1 MPKKLTLKFTLI
13 SAFCGLS
20 LIGSIVLTVITS
32 YEVKSFIREQ
42 LRLRIT
48 DTANIMATQI
58 DGERHQGIQTVE
70 DDKSDAYLQL
80 KNALQIMREHGT
92 GIANAYTMRKQ
103 ENGEFAFIVDGSEKD
118 QNATGDIYPQSS
130 VTPTLNSALNV
141 NLEDKS
147 PRSETDIYKDDW
159 GVWLS
164 AYAPIFTKSGQFDGI
179 VGIDV
184 SAQSIQD
191 QEFKYI
197 ATISS
202 ISLVCIF
209 SMMPLGFIFAS
220 RIRRPLEALTTEM
233 EKIGRF
239 ELDDEIFVPTRIY
252 EINRMVQRL
261 ESMRRGLRSFK
272 KYVPS
277 DLVRDLIEL
286 GRDANLGGEKKN
298 LTIFFSDIANFTSI
312 SERLEPEKLVG
323 FLGEYL
329 TVVNDALSQ
338 NQATV
343 DKYIGDSVMAFW
355 GAPRHVENPAIK
367 SCHAALECQR
377 KIRELSQKWKLEGF
391 DFEFKTRIGIH
402 TGDVIVGNIGSET
415 RMNYTII
422 GDNVNLASRIESA
435 NKFYGTSIL
444 VSETTHQQAK
454 KRFVMR
460 IIDFTVLNGKSTPIR
475 LYELVG
481 YKGEVNKNQLYQ
493 IELYEKAF
501 QFYTDK
507 KFPIAILLLNRLLK
521 KNPLDYAAYLLLER
535 CEKYQRHA
543 PSEGWQGEYILEV
556 K

>member
-20 LIGSIVLTVITS
+20 LIGSILLTVVTS

-58 DGERHQGIQTVE
+58 DGELHQSIQTVE
-70 DDKSDAYLQL
+70 DDKSDAYIKL

-130 VTPTLNSALNV
+130 VTPMLNSALNI
-141 NLEDKS
+141 NSDDKS

-197 ATISS
+197 VTISS

-209 SMMPLGFIFAS
+209 LMMPLGFVFAS

-239 ELDDEIFVPTRIY
+239 ELNDEIFVPTRIY

-261 ESMRRGLRSFK
+261 ESMRRGLRSFE

-286 GRDANLGGEKKN
+286 GRDAKLGGEKKN

-355 GAPRHVENPAIK
+355 GAPRNVENPAIK
-367 SCHAALECQR
+367 SCQAALECQR
-377 KIRELSQKWKLEGF
+377 KINLLSQKWQSNGL
-391 DFEFKTRIGIH
+391 DVEFKTRIGIH

-460 IIDFTVLNGKSTPIR
+460 LIDFAVLNGKSTPIR

-481 YKGEVNKNQLYQ
+481 YKGDMNKNQLYQ
-493 IELYEKAF
+493 IELFEKAF
-501 QFYTDK
+501 HFYTERR
-507 KFPIAILLLNRLLK
+507 FPMAIFLLNRLLK
-521 KNPLDYAAYLLLER
+521 
-535 CEKYQRHA
+535 
-543 PSEGWQGEYILEV
+543 
-556 K
+556 

>member
-20 LIGSIVLTVITS
+20 LIGSILLTVITS

-58 DGERHQGIQTVE
+58 DGELHQSIQTVE
-70 DDKSDAYLQL
+70 DDKSDAYIKL

-130 VTPTLNSALNV
+130 VMPMLNSALNI
-141 NLEDKS
+141 NSDDKS

-197 ATISS
+197 VTISS

-209 SMMPLGFIFAS
+209 LMMPLGFVFAS

-239 ELDDEIFVPTRIY
+239 ELNYEIFVPTRIY

-261 ESMRRGLRSFK
+261 ESMRRGLRSFE

-286 GRDANLGGEKKN
+286 GRDAKLGGEKKN

-355 GAPRHVENPAIK
+355 GAPRNVENPAIK
-367 SCHAALECQR
+367 SCQAALECQR
-377 KIRELSQKWKLEGF
+377 KINLLSQKWQSNGL
-391 DFEFKTRIGIH
+391 DVEFKTRIGIH

-460 IIDFTVLNGKSTPIR
+460 LIDFAVLNGKSTPIR

-481 YKGEVNKNQLYQ
+481 YKGDMNKNQLYQ

-501 QFYTDK
+501 HFYTERR
-507 KFPIAILLLNRLLK
+507 FPMAIFLLNRLLN
-521 KNPLDYAAYLLLER
+521 KNPFDYAAYLLLER
-535 CEKYQRHA
+535 CEKYQLHA
-543 PSEGWQGEYILEV
+543 PSKDWQGEYILEV

>member
-1 MPKKLTLKFTLI
+1 MPKILTLKFTLI

-48 DTANIMATQI
+48 DTVNIMATQI
-58 DGERHQGIQTVE
+58 DGDLHQSIQTVE
-70 DDKSDAYLQL
+70 DDKSDTYMRL
-80 KNALQIMREHGT
+80 KNTLQIMREHGT
-92 GIANAYTMRKQ
+92 GIANAYTMRKL
-103 ENGEFAFIVDGSEKD
+103 ENGEFAFIVDGSEKN

-130 VTPTLNSALNV
+130 ITPILNTALNI
-141 NLEDKS
+141 NPEDKS
-147 PRSETDIYKDDW
+147 PRSETDIYADDW
-159 GVWLS
+159 GIWLS

-184 SAQSIQD
+184 SAQSIED

-197 ATISS
+197 VTIASV
-202 ISLVCIF
+202 SLGYMF
-209 SMMPLGFIFAS
+209 LMMPLGFMFAS
-220 RIRRPLEALTTEM
+220 RIRRPLDTLTAEM

-239 ELDDEIFVPTRIY
+239 ELDDEIFVSTRIF

-261 ESMRRGLRSFK
+261 ESMRRGLRSFE

-286 GRDANLGGEKKN
+286 GRDAKLGGEKKN

-355 GAPRHVENPAIK
+355 GAPRNVENPAIK
-367 SCHAALECQR
+367 SCQAALECQR
-377 KIRELSQKWKLEGF
+377 KINLLSQKWQSNGL
-391 DFEFKTRIGIH
+391 DVEFKTRIGIH
-402 TGDVIVGNIGSET
+402 TGDVIVGNIGSEA

-435 NKFYGTSIL
+435 NKYYGTSIL
-444 VSETTHQQAK
+444 ISETTHQQAK
-454 KRFVMR
+454 QCFVMR
-460 IIDFTVLNGKSTPIR
+460 LIDFAVLNGKSTPIR

-481 YKGEVNKNQLYQ
+481 DKGEVNKNQLYQ
-493 IELYEKAF
+493 IKLYEQAF
-501 QFYTDK
+501 HFYTEK
-507 KFPIAILLLNRLLK
+507 NFSMAIFLFNRLCK

-535 CEKYQRHA
+535 CKKYQRHA
-543 PSEGWQGEYILEV
+543 PSEDWQGEYSLEV

>member
-32 YEVKSFIREQ
+32 YEVKDFIREQ

-48 DTANIMATQI
+48 DTANIIASQI
-58 DGERHQGIQTVE
+58 DGELHQRIQRVE

-80 KNALQIMREHGT
+80 KNTVQVMRKHGT

-103 ENGEFAFIVDGSEKD
+103 ANGEFAFIVDGSAKD

-130 VTPTLNSALNV
+130 VTSVLASALNADLV
-141 NLEDKS
+141 DKS
-147 PRSETDIYKDDW
+147 PRSESDIYQDDW

-184 SAQSIQD
+184 SAQSIQE

-197 ATISS
+197 ATIAS

-209 SMMPLGFIFAS
+209 SMMPLGFVFAS
-220 RIRRPLEALTTEM
+220 RIRRPLEQLTTEM

-239 ELDDEIFVPTRIY
+239 ELENEIFVSTRIY

-329 TVVNDALSQ
+329 TLMNDSLSE

-355 GAPRHVENPAIK
+355 GAPRNVENPATK

-377 KIRELSQKWKLEGF
+377 KIRVLSHKWKSKGL

-454 KRFVMR
+454 QRFVMR
-460 IIDFTVLNGKSTPIR
+460 LIDFAVLNGKSTPIR

-481 YKGEVNKNQLYQ
+481 HKGEVNKGQLYQ

-501 QFYTDK
+501 RLYTDK
-507 KFPIAILLLNRLLK
+507 KFSIAILLLNRLLK
-521 KNPLDYAAYLLLER
+521 KNPFDYAAYLLRER

-543 PSEGWQGEYILEV
+543 PSEDWQGEYILEV

>member
-1 MPKKLTLKFTLI
+1 
-13 SAFCGLS
+13 
-20 LIGSIVLTVITS
+20 
-32 YEVKSFIREQ
+32 
-42 LRLRIT
+42 
-48 DTANIMATQI
+48 MASQI
-58 DGERHQGIQTVE
+58 DSELHHGIQTIE
-70 DDKSDAYLQL
+70 DDKSEAYLQL

-92 GIANAYTMRKQ
+92 GIANAYTMRRQ
-103 ENGEFAFIVDGSEKD
+103 ENGEFTFIVDGSAKD
-118 QNATGDIYPQSS
+118 QNAIGDVYPQSS
-130 VTPTLNSALNV
+130 VTPTLNSALNI

-164 AYAPIFTKSGQFDGI
+164 AYAPIFTTSGQFDGI

-220 RIRRPLEALTTEM
+220 RIRRPLEQLTTEM

-239 ELDDEIFVPTRIY
+239 ELEDEIFVSTRIY

-367 SCHAALECQR
+367 SCHAALACQR
-377 KIRELSQKWKLEGF
+377 KVSVLSQKWKSKGL

-402 TGDVIVGNIGSET
+402 TGDVIVGNIGSEA

-444 VSETTHQQAK
+444 ISETTHQKARQN
-454 KRFVMR
+454 FVTR
-460 IIDFTVLNGKSTPIR
+460 LIDFAVLNGKSTPIR

-481 YKGEVNKNQLYQ
+481 HKGEVTKNQLYQ

-501 QFYTDK
+501 HFYTEK

-535 CEKYQRHA
+535 CEKYQHHA
-543 PSEGWQGEYILEV
+543 PSEDWQGEYILEE

>member
-1 MPKKLTLKFTLI
+1 MPKTLTLKFTLI

-20 LIGSIVLTVITS
+20 LIGSILLTVITS
-32 YEVKSFIREQ
+32 YEVKSFIHEQ
-42 LRLRIT
+42 LRIRIT
-48 DTANIMATQI
+48 DTANIIATQV
-58 DGERHQGIQTVE
+58 DGELHKGIQTVE
-70 DDKSDAYLQL
+70 DDKSDAYLKL

-130 VTPTLNSALNV
+130 VTPVLKSALNI
-141 NLEDKS
+141 NSDDKS

-197 ATISS
+197 VTISS

-209 SMMPLGFIFAS
+209 LMMPLGFVFAS
-220 RIRRPLEALTTEM
+220 RIRRPLQALTTEM

-239 ELDDEIFVPTRIY
+239 ELNDEIFVPTRIY

-261 ESMRRGLRSFK
+261 ESMRRGLRSFE

-286 GRDANLGGEKKN
+286 GRDAKLGGEKKN

-355 GAPRHVENPAIK
+355 GAPRNVENPAIK
-367 SCHAALECQR
+367 SCQAALECQR
-377 KIRELSQKWKLEGF
+377 KINLLSQKWQSSGL
-391 DFEFKTRIGIH
+391 DVEFKTRIGIH
-402 TGDVIVGNIGSET
+402 TGDVIVGNIGSEA

-435 NKFYGTSIL
+435 NKFYGTSTL
-444 VSETTHQQAK
+444 VSEATHQQAK
-454 KRFVMR
+454 QRFVMR
-460 IIDFTVLNGKSTPIR
+460 LIDFAVLNGKSTPIR

-481 YKGEVNKNQLYQ
+481 YKGEVNKSQLYQ

-501 QFYTDK
+501 HFYTEK
-507 KFPIAILLLNRLLK
+507 RFPMAIFLLNRLLK

-535 CEKYQRHA
+535 CEKYQLHA
-543 PSEGWQGEYILEV
+543 PSKDWQGEYILEV

>member
-1 MPKKLTLKFTLI
+1 MPKILTLKFTLI

-48 DTANIMATQI
+48 DTVNIMATQI
-58 DGERHQGIQTVE
+58 DGDLHQGIKTVE
-70 DDKSDAYLQL
+70 DDKSEAYLQL

-103 ENGEFAFIVDGSEKD
+103 ENGEFAFIVDGSEKN
-118 QNATGDIYPQSS
+118 QNATGDIYPLSS
-130 VTPTLNSALNV
+130 VTPVLNSAFNS
-141 NLEDKS
+141 NSDDKS
-147 PRSETDIYKDDW
+147 PRSETDIYADDW
-159 GVWLS
+159 GIWLS

-184 SAQSIQD
+184 SAQSIED

-197 ATISS
+197 VTIASV
-202 ISLVCIF
+202 SLGYILLT
-209 SMMPLGFIFAS
+209 MPLGLMFAN
-220 RIRRPLEALTTEM
+220 RIRRPLCTLTAEM

-239 ELDDEIFVPTRIY
+239 ELDDEMFVSTRIF

-261 ESMRRGLRSFK
+261 ESMRRGLRSFE

-286 GRDANLGGEKKN
+286 GRDAKLGGEKKH

-355 GAPRHVENPAIK
+355 GAPRNVENPAIK

-377 KIRELSQKWKLEGF
+377 KINLLSQKWKSNGL
-391 DFEFKTRIGIH
+391 DVEFKTRIGLH
-402 TGDVIVGNIGSET
+402 TGDVIVGNIGSEA

-435 NKFYGTSIL
+435 NKYYGTSIL
-444 VSETTHQQAK
+444 VSETTHQQANK
-454 KRFVMR
+454 CFVMR
-460 IIDFTVLNGKSTPIR
+460 LIDFAVLNGKSTPIR

-481 YKGEVNKNQLYQ
+481 YRGDMNKNQLDQ

-501 QFYTDK
+501 HFYTEK
-507 KFPIAILLLNRLLK
+507 NFPMAIFLLKRLFK
-521 KNPLDYAAYLLLER
+521 KNPLDYATYLLLER
-535 CEKYQRHA
+535 CEKYQLHA
-543 PSEGWQGEYILEV
+543 PSEDWQGEYSLEM